1 MLTVRIADFEADYAA
16 LRAIRFTVFVD
27 EQRVPEDIEIDDDDP
42 RCIHVLALDDNV
54 PVGTGRIDIE
64 KSGKI
69 GRVAVLDSH
78 RGSGV
83 GEAIM
88 RMLHAI
94 AIERGITGCWCHAQV
109 AAAPFY
115 EKLGYRI
122 GDEAPFDE
130 AGIPHVRMEIRLT
143 SGSD

>member
-1 MLTVRIADFEADYAA
+1 MMTVRIADFEADYPA

-27 EQRVPEDIEIDDDDP
+27 EQNVPEDIEIDDDDP
-42 RCIHVLALDDNV
+42 RCIHVLALDDGL

-69 GRVAVLDSH
+69 GRVAVLASH
-78 RGSGV
+78 RRNGV
-83 GEAIM
+83 GEAVM

-94 AIERGITGCWCHAQV
+94 ALENGVTGCWCHAQV
-109 AAAPFY
+109 SAAPFY

-122 GDEAPFDE
+122 TDDEPFDE
-130 AGIPHVRMEIRLT
+130 AGIPHVQMAITLAEGRE
-143 SGSD
+143 